1 MMIVSLV
8 FVRNLGRDE
17 RNRGDL
23 SKQDQSA
30 LDSRGWFG
38 SISAFDGIA
47 TPFWQ

>member
-1 MMIVSLV
+1 MTIVSLV
-8 FVRNLGRDE
+8 YVLNQGRDE

-30 LDSRGWFG
+30 LDGRGWFG

-47 TPFWQ
+47 TSSWQ